1 MRTLNRFSVRRCALG
16 LLTIGL
22 LLPGVSADA
31 AQGSKPRL
39 AITKITANDAVVRQ
53 AAGGGDS
60 TVLTQIIE
68 GTDGQLMNAMQQTRK
83 FELVGRSDLDAILK
97 EQDLAASGLV
107 DPGDPQTARQ
117 FGLAGVQ
124 YVATV
129 AIDNFQD
136 ITARATVEGQFGPNE
151 AERRTIQ
158 LQAVVRIYDTTTGT
172 LLESTSVQLDESAVN
187 EIITGAREDGRRTNR
202 LIGDVVAAFS
212 SAAANTITD
221 AVLPPKVLAYT
232 MGVISFNRTAASGV
246 EPGQIWEVFAPGD
259 ELVDPDT
266 GESLGVEE
274 ISIGWARVTDAGS
287 KFSKAR
293 AIEDFGITK
302 GSLMRHRPA
311 GLPGHVDSSGIAT
324 GSDRSGRTDRRSGAD
339 GMGTGAGED
348 RPSNDTM
355 RKMAIF
361 VRSSTDDVEGDAVR
375 RLEDQITSQMTGTGV
390 ELISRSIVL
399 DAVSDLGGD
408 GANRGTGDPM
418 NTAAQRLLSD
428 RASASSLA
436 SNLGADGLLV
446 ASITS
451 YTTDTRSFRD
461 RDLDVD
467 RLTTFYMLDVTWSL
481 LGADG
486 GTLDSGMASAR
497 TGIQQSETLQR
508 EFDPLDQ
515 LLMDDA
521 RQIGDGV
528 ARAMRSSRLAE
539 GGSEASAVDV
549 DIKVVL
555 ADLSIPEIV
564 EDANGNWIVTANRYR
579 LSPMGATVTV
589 DGFLA
594 GSAPGPIAM
603 SAGQHRLTI
612 ERPMLETVDRFVVAR
627 AGMELTIPMRFSD
640 EGRRRWMETAA
651 FIDGLKNGAV
661 LRKVELEQAMG
672 LAEFLRNSRI
682 TLDTTGVRNL
692 SVGSRLLWGQLID
705 D

>member
-293 AIEDFGITK
+293 AIEDFGITR
-302 GSLMRHRPA
+302 GSLMRLRPA
-311 GLPGHVDSSGIAT
+311 GLPGHVDPSGIAT
-324 GSDRSGRTDRRSGAD
+324 GSDRSGRSDRAGGGD
-339 GMGTGAGED
+339 GRTVGDDD
-348 RPSNDTM
+348 RPAVDGM

-428 RASASSLA
+428 RASARSLA

>member
-1 MRTLNRFSVRRCALG
+1 
-16 LLTIGL
+16 
-22 LLPGVSADA
+22 
-31 AQGSKPRL
+31 
-39 AITKITANDAVVRQ
+39 
-53 AAGGGDS
+53 
-60 TVLTQIIE
+60 
-68 GTDGQLMNAMQQTRK
+68 
-83 FELVGRSDLDAILK
+83 
-97 EQDLAASGLV
+97 
-107 DPGDPQTARQ
+107 
-117 FGLAGVQ
+117 
-124 YVATV
+124 
-129 AIDNFQD
+129 
-136 ITARATVEGQFGPNE
+136 
-151 AERRTIQ
+151 
-158 LQAVVRIYDTTTGT
+158 
-172 LLESTSVQLDESAVN
+172 
-187 EIITGAREDGRRTNR
+187 
-202 LIGDVVAAFS
+202 
-212 SAAANTITD
+212 
-221 AVLPPKVLAYT
+221 
-232 MGVISFNRTAASGV
+232 
-246 EPGQIWEVFAPGD
+246 
-259 ELVDPDT
+259 
-266 GESLGVEE
+266 
-274 ISIGWARVTDAGS
+274 
-287 KFSKAR
+287 
-293 AIEDFGITK
+293 
-302 GSLMRHRPA
+302 
-311 GLPGHVDSSGIAT
+311 
-324 GSDRSGRTDRRSGAD
+324 
-339 GMGTGAGED
+339 
-348 RPSNDTM
+348 
-355 RKMAIF
+355 
-361 VRSSTDDVEGDAVR
+361 
-375 RLEDQITSQMTGTGV
+375 
-390 ELISRSIVL
+390 
-399 DAVSDLGGD
+399 
-408 GANRGTGDPM
+408 
-418 NTAAQRLLSD
+418 
-428 RASASSLA
+428 
-436 SNLGADGLLV
+436 
-446 ASITS
+446 
-451 YTTDTRSFRD
+451 
-461 RDLDVD
+461 
-467 RLTTFYMLDVTWSL
+467 MLDVTWSL